1 MIQFYIKDT
10 HGGGVLHL
18 KHNCKEFELY
28 KKLKFFSST
37 FWLSWQFCE
46 LHQGLPNT
54 DKSKEPASGHSFGT
68 NKLCDPEN
76 VPSPLWITYASL

>member
-28 KKLKFFSST
+28 KKLKFFECLEIDAK
-37 FWLSWQFCE
+37 FYL
-46 LHQGLPNT
+46 
-54 DKSKEPASGHSFGT
+54 
-68 NKLCDPEN
+68 
-76 VPSPLWITYASL
+76 